1 MTFLPQ
7 FTFMQQ
13 VAFRASAA
21 CAKAS
26 MRVMCRSQRL
36 CNVDTL
42 VAAIDRRARGQPL
55 VTVANHVSVFDEPL
69 MWSALP
75 WRHLM
80 RPQCMRYTLAAEEI
94 LFPNALFAWY
104 GESARAIPVVRGN
117 GIDQRGV
124 DVALNVLNSGGW
136 IHVFSEGKVNQT
148 DQLISPFRWGVGKLV
163 AEAQVQPIVLPIF
176 VNGLQYTFPE
186 TARTRIPRFG
196 YDFDFAVGDPVPDI
210 GELRS
215 ELPTQRHTS
224 LIDCGRAVWRARP
237 TVLEA
242 RQVYSRITARIEQSV
257 VELKNRIVNQSQ

>member
-1 MTFLPQ
+1 
-7 FTFMQQ
+7 
-13 VAFRASAA
+13 
-21 CAKAS
+21 
-26 MRVMCRSQRL
+26 
-36 CNVDTL
+36 
-42 VAAIDRRARGQPL
+42 
-55 VTVANHVSVFDEPL
+55 
-69 MWSALP
+69 
-75 WRHLM
+75 
-80 RPQCMRYTLAAEEI
+80 MRYTLAAEEI